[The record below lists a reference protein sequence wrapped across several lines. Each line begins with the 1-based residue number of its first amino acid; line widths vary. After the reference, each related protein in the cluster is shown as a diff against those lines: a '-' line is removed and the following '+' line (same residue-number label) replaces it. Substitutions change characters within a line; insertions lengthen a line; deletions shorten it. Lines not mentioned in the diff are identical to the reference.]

1 MGLNNLKPAEG
12 SVSNRKR
19 IGRGNATGQGRT
31 AGKGHKGYKSR
42 SGTKAKLHF
51 EGGQTPLARRLPK
64 RGMGKGKFNHL
75 TSHKKI
81 VQILNVSD
89 LAKLDLKDID
99 KNILKDNG
107 LIRYI
112 KSPVKIL
119 VSQQIFR
126 LEESSL
132 PIAIDAEF
140 IITCINKNTGK
151 ILIPQFLQDK
161 LSSL

>member
-1 MGLNNLKPAEG
+1 MGLSNLKPAKG
-12 SVSNRKR
+12 STSKKKR

-75 TSHKKI
+75 SSHKKN
-81 VQILNVSD
+81 VQILNITD
-89 LAKLDLKDID
+89 LVKLNMKDID

-107 LIRYI
+107 FIHYTKL
-112 KSPVKIL
+112 PVKIL
-119 VSQQIFR
+119 GNGN
-126 LEESSL
+126 LDT
-132 PIAIDAEF
+132 PINVNVDFFSDSAK
-140 IITCINKNTGK
+140 NKIEKAGGK
-151 ILIPQFLQDK
+151 AQTI
-161 LSSL
+161 

>member
-1 MGLNNLKPAEG
+1 MALNNLKPAKG

-51 EGGQTPLARRLPK
+51 EGGQTPLMRRLPK

-75 TSHKKI
+75 TSHKKE
-81 VQILNVSD
+81 VQIINVSD
-89 LAKLDLKDID
+89 LAKLNLKDID

-119 VSQQIFR
+119 GNGDIETSVNVNADFFSDSAKEKI
-126 LEESSL
+126 EK
-132 PIAIDAEF
+132 AG
-140 IITCINKNTGK
+140 GK
-151 ILIPQFLQDK
+151 AVTVW
-161 LSSL
+161 

>member
-75 TSHKKI
+75 TSHKKE

-89 LAKLDLKDID
+89 LAKLNLKDVD
-99 KNILKDNG
+99 KSILKDNG

-119 VSQQIFR
+119 GNGD
-126 LEESSL
+126 
-132 PIAIDAEF
+132 IDTSINVNVEF
-140 IITCINKNTGK
+140 FSNSAKEKIENAGGK
-151 ILIPQFLQDK
+151 AATI
-161 LSSL
+161 

>member
-75 TSHKKI
+75 TSHKKE

-89 LAKLDLKDID
+89 LAKLNLKDVD
-99 KNILKDNG
+99 KSILKDNG

-119 VSQQIFR
+119 GNGD
-126 LEESSL
+126 
-132 PIAIDAEF
+132 IDTSINVNVEF
-140 IITCINKNTGK
+140 FSDSAKEKIENAGGK
-151 ILIPQFLQDK
+151 AATI
-161 LSSL
+161 

>member
-12 SVSNRKR
+12 SISNRKR

-75 TSHKKI
+75 TSHKKE
-81 VQILNVSD
+81 VQIINLSD
-89 LAKLDLKDID
+89 LVKLKLNDID

-107 LIRYI
+107 LIRYV
-112 KSPVKIL
+112 KSPVKVLGNGDID
-119 VSQQIFR
+119 VS
-126 LEESSL
+126 
-132 PIAIDAEF
+132 
-140 IITCINKNTGK
+140 INVNADFFSNSAKEKIEKAGGK
-151 ILIPQFLQDK
+151 ATTI
-161 LSSL
+161 